1 MNRLGKHSRD
11 RFRAKNRGLF
21 MLLLTMQ
28 SVPIRTFLRNF
39 PLQKCHDAA
48 KSEMIRSGIGISLA
62 ARTHHVARA
71 VLICAQK

>member
-48 KSEMIRSGIGISLA
+48 KSEMIRSFVDISLA
-62 ARTHHVARA
+62 ASAQQVA
-71 VLICAQK
+71 